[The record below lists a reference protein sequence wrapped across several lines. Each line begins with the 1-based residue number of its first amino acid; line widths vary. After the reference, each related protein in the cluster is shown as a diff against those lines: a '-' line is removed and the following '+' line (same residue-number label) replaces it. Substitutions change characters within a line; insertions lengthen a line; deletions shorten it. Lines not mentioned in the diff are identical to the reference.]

1 MRRGGISVWRDA
13 SQPREQGAA
22 LVLALLVTL
31 LVVSL
36 GLAALAMATTQLRLA
51 ANQRDGTVALNAA
64 EAGLNQAV
72 DLLAKGQDLPPDGL
86 GPEELVPGV
95 TYKVSVEW
103 ESKGENQSVLRL
115 TAEGLAGR
123 ARRAVVARVSVEGK
137 KNARVRLLSWQEGD

>member
-1 MRRGGISVWRDA
+1 MWRDA

-64 EAGLNQAV
+64 EAGLNRAV
-72 DLLAKGQDLPPDGL
+72 DLLAQGQDLPPDGL

-103 ESKGENQSVLRL
+103 ESKGEKQGVLRL